1 MHKMRIFTTTVASIL
16 ILLITVP
23 VSAHLD
29 VEGLPDSV
37 AIISYKQTIYVNP
50 DDLTARNR
58 LAMALCK
65 TGDLKDAEDQLRYVL
80 DKDPHNFNALDG
92 LGVVYM
98 KMDRHEEAMKYFNK
112 AVEMNDE
119 DVMVHVHLAAVYYKM
134 QEKDKARTEW
144 QKARSLISTSDE
156 LTQMKNELRWVSGN

>member
-1 MHKMRIFTTTVASIL
+1 MYKLRILTTVVTSIFV
-16 ILLITVP
+16 LLLTNP
-23 VSAHLD
+23 VWAHLD

-37 AIISYKQTIYVNP
+37 AIIAYKQTIYVNP

-80 DKDPHNFNALDG
+80 DKDPQNFNALDG

-144 QKARSLISTSDE
+144 QKARSLISTSEE

>member
-16 ILLITVP
+16 VLLITVP

-58 LAMALCK
+58 LAMALC
-65 TGDLKDAEDQLRYVL
+65 
-80 DKDPHNFNALDG
+80 
-92 LGVVYM
+92 
-98 KMDRHEEAMKYFNK
+98 
-112 AVEMNDE
+112 
-119 DVMVHVHLAAVYYKM
+119 
-134 QEKDKARTEW
+134 
-144 QKARSLISTSDE
+144 
-156 LTQMKNELRWVSGN
+156 